1 MAMEVKASSNPR
13 HTSTTPCVMCV
24 MRMTQGVW
32 HYCRLPAM
40 QDVGVFALNVVRP
53 RVLCCAVS
61 DGAVVVLCCAV
72 LQVRDPAKY
81 SWDPKHLLS
90 QICRV
95 YLNLHRTDRQGV
107 FAAAI
112 AADER
117 SYRPEMFAEVSNIL
131 RNFQLLGETEVRRGC
146 WV

>member
-1 MAMEVKASSNPR
+1 M
-13 HTSTTPCVMCV
+13 
-24 MRMTQGVW
+24 
-32 HYCRLPAM
+32 
-40 QDVGVFALNVVRP
+40 
-53 RVLCCAVS
+53 
-61 DGAVVVLCCAV
+61 
-72 LQVRDPAKY
+72 LQVRDPSKY

-131 RNFQLLGETEVRRGC
+131 RNFQLLGETEVGGGGC